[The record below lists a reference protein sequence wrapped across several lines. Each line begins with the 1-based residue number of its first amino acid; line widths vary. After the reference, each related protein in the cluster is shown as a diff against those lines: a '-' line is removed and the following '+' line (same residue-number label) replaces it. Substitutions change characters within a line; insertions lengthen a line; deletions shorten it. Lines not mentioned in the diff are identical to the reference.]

1 MTEVTAGLALAVPGV
16 AGDAGQRV
24 CKRLGC
30 GNLVPVAGRG
40 RTRLFCGDACSRRF
54 HNAARHAP
62 VAVSLE
68 QAGDPLGALAALI
81 AQAGSLLEMA
91 REQAAAPD

>member
-1 MTEVTAGLALAVPGV
+1 VLAAFPQRRRPAAGG
-16 AGDAGQRV
+16 
-24 CKRLGC
+24 
-30 GNLVPVAGRG
+30 
-40 RTRLFCGDACSRRF
+40 T
-54 HNAARHAP
+54 
-62 VAVSLE
+62 AVSPE